1 MSETIEKVQQVELLW
16 RHFFQQGTLPKELT
30 NADLHVAVPHTFD
43 RIVLQLVTH
52 IAGARVHEIRYP
64 RNWKQSLR
72 ERFLPKF
79 WLRLYPVVYTHWK
92 MDSLYPGIK
101 IGMDEPVFA
110 AYSNR
115 GEGGYPHWEDE
126 KVIYRKKRS
135 WVPAW
140 LWILFSVPEE
150 D

>member
-1 MSETIEKVQQVELLW
+1 MLEATDKVQQIELMW
-16 RHFFQQGTLPKELT
+16 RHFYQTGSIPMELT
-30 NADLHVAVPHTFD
+30 NAELRAVVPHTLD
-43 RIVLQLVTH
+43 VMVLQLTTH

-79 WLRLYPVVYTHWK
+79 WLRLYPVVYIHWK

-101 IGMDEPVFA
+101 IGNDEPIFA

-115 GEGGYPHWEDE
+115 GDSGYPHWEDE
-126 KVIYRKKRS
+126 KVIYRRKRS

-140 LWILFSVPEE
+140 LWMFLSVPEE